1 MTAVGGNWPRKLS
14 QDSAPLTANDL
25 SGTFSTIFQSRFFS
39 IDICT
44 TQAGMGVLFESAN
57 TNSVRFHGS
66 ITISMEYFGWN
77 SASGGLR
84 NFTVGIFRVILMA
97 CCGSHTSTRWSAL
110 VRMGKHPVL
119 IAFCAMRKIPK
130 FASSLFVR
138 TLRNV
143 RCSERPCTRERYFGN
158 KDGCTRKWTSKIYVS
173 IEIDNCSIKRNT
185 LSFDF
190 SSVVP

>member
-66 ITISMEYFGWN
+66 ITISMEYFG
-77 SASGGLR
+77 
-84 NFTVGIFRVILMA
+84 GISRL
-97 CCGSHTSTRWSAL
+97 
-110 VRMGKHPVL
+110 
-119 IAFCAMRKIPK
+119 
-130 FASSLFVR
+130 
-138 TLRNV
+138 
-143 RCSERPCTRERYFGN
+143 E
-158 KDGCTRKWTSKIYVS
+158 D
-173 IEIDNCSIKRNT
+173 
-185 LSFDF
+185 
-190 SSVVP
+190 

>member
-14 QDSAPLTANDL
+14 QDFAPLTANDL
-25 SGTFSTIFQSRFFS
+25 SGTFSTIFS
-39 IDICT
+39 IEILFDRYLHN
-44 TQAGMGVLFESAN
+44 AGRDGGIIREREYEL
-57 TNSVRFHGS
+57 G
-66 ITISMEYFGWN
+66 TISRLDNDLDGIFRWN

-158 KDGCTRKWTSKIYVS
+158 KDGCTRK
-173 IEIDNCSIKRNT
+173 
-185 LSFDF
+185 
-190 SSVVP
+190 

>member
-1 MTAVGGNWPRKLS
+1 MGRENSLKILRLLLPTIFLERFRRFFNR
-14 QDSAPLTANDL
+14 DSFRSIFAQRRQGWGIIREREYELGTISRLDNDL
-25 SGTFSTIFQSRFFS
+25 DGIFR
-39 IDICT
+39 
-44 TQAGMGVLFESAN
+44 
-57 TNSVRFHGS
+57 
-66 ITISMEYFGWN
+66 WN

-158 KDGCTRKWTSKIYVS
+158 KDGCTRK
-173 IEIDNCSIKRNT
+173 
-185 LSFDF
+185 
-190 SSVVP
+190 